1 MGPIVVLRGTEIAR
15 DYYRVLL
22 TDMKIRVAAKVAAVP
37 GEKKRIYWD
46 GMPIWGRLRSL
57 SELFRNNHACVVA
70 STYCNSWIF
79 TDFDPNDPLPSMA
92 YAYIKIFINRNDQYK
107 EDYIRK
113 LVKDYAIDGV
123 IFHEAK
129 TCPNNSN
136 SQYNLPS
143 RLRKD
148 GIPAV
153 IINGDL
159 CDLRCYSDEQS
170 TTVIEAFVETL

>member
-1 MGPIVVLRGTEIAR
+1 
-15 DYYRVLL
+15 
-22 TDMKIRVAAKVAAVP
+22 VP
-37 GEKKRIYWD
+37 GERKRIYWD
-46 GMPIWGRLRSL
+46 GMPIWGRLRSM
-57 SELFRNNHACVVA
+57 SDLFSDNRACVVA

-79 TDFDPNDPLPSMA
+79 SDFDAADPLPSMA
-92 YAYIKIFINRNDQYK
+92 RAYLKIFINRNDRFK

-113 LVKDYAIDGV
+113 LVDEYAIDGV
-123 IFHEAK
+123 VFHEAK

-136 SQYNLPS
+136 SQYNLPA
-143 RLRKD
+143 RLRAS

-159 CDLRCYSDEQS
+159 NDLRCFSDEQS

>member
-1 MGPIVVLRGTEIAR
+1 MAKKPLYTDEHAHAGLDAKFPEI
-15 DYYRVLL
+15 
-22 TDMKIRVAAKVAAVP
+22 
-37 GEKKRIYWD
+37 EC
-46 GMPIWGRLRSL
+46 
-57 SELFRNNHACVVA
+57 F
-70 STYCNSWIF
+70 
-79 TDFDPNDPLPSMA
+79 PN
-92 YAYIKIFINRNDQYK
+92 QYK

-113 LVKDYAIDGV
+113 LVGEYNIDGV
-123 IFHEAK
+123 IFHDAK

-143 RLRKD
+143 RLRKE

-153 IINGDL
+153 VINGDL